1 MRAGP
6 GRAAARRI
14 FAAMNPAALLD
25 FLHDLAHHNDR
36 EWFQDHKSIYDRL
49 RAGFEQDVAYWLRE
63 LVPDEPA
70 LAGLDPRKCIFR
82 IYRDVRF
89 SKVKVPYK
97 THFSAYF
104 APGGK
109 HSEAPGRYVQIGTN
123 GQTLVAGGLYEPTK
137 EQLAAI
143 RQEIDYSPEELH
155 ARLATPEARQF
166 FPQGLA
172 GDQLKKMPPGYEASH
187 PEANWLRHKQ
197 FLLMHYLPDAEVR
210 KLSPEAFRAHI
221 LAALRALGPFGE
233 WLGEASHGG

>member
-1 MRAGP
+1 MRP
-6 GRAAARRI
+6 RASRRI

-25 FLHDLAHHNDR
+25 FLYDLSRHNER
-36 EWFQDHKSIYDRL
+36 EWFQDHKATYDRL
-49 RAGFEQDVAYWLRE
+49 RADFEQDVAYWLRE
-63 LVPDEPA
+63 LVQDEPA
-70 LAGLDPRKCIFR
+70 LAGLDPKKCTFR

-109 HSEAPGRYVQIGTN
+109 HSEAPGRYVQIGTS

-143 RQEIDYSPEELH
+143 RQEIDYAPEGLH
-155 ARLATPEARQF
+155 TLLATPEAQQF

-187 PEANWLRHKQ
+187 PEASWLRHKQ
-197 FLLMHYLPDAEVR
+197 YLLMHTLPDAEVR
-210 KLSPEAFRAHI
+210 RLSPEAFRAHI

-233 WLGEASHGG
+233 WLGSTNG